1 MLAMRESEGAAIAV
15 DLTSRIADLRAKTA
29 TLAARREEL
38 AKTLAANLRE
48 RIRALFPDVPLDPGP
63 AGAGGGALADRSD
76 VAEELPAAP
85 GAPRPVRGDARAA
98 SGGPG
103 QDARFLTQEILREL
117 NTLGSKSRDLT
128 VDARDP
134 RHEGRDREDSR
145 TGAERRMSPASGT
158 LFIVSSPSGGGKT
171 TLIRRLLAGRAERAS
186 TSPSRTRRA
195 RNARARRTGASTT
208 SSRGRVREDGAP
220 REFLEHN
227 EVHGNFYG
235 TARAE
240 VMPRLS
246 AGEDVVLDIDVQG
259 ARDVRQA
266 QPESVSI
273 FLVPHSAE
281 QLEKRL
287 RRRGLD
293 GEDAIRKRLINAAK
307 EVAQAENFQYVIVN
321 DDLDRASLEL
331 ESVVRASRL
340 TPARQAKILER
351 LRKDFR

>member
-1 MLAMRESEGAAIAV
+1 
-15 DLTSRIADLRAKTA
+15 
-29 TLAARREEL
+29 
-38 AKTLAANLRE
+38 
-48 RIRALFPDVPLDPGP
+48 
-63 AGAGGGALADRSD
+63 
-76 VAEELPAAP
+76 
-85 GAPRPVRGDARAA
+85 
-98 SGGPG
+98 
-103 QDARFLTQEILREL
+103 
-117 NTLGSKSRDLT
+117 
-128 VDARDP
+128 
-134 RHEGRDREDSR
+134 
-145 TGAERRMSPASGT
+145 MSPASGT

-171 TLIRRLLAGRAERAS
+171 TLIRRLLAGPCGKGLHFSVSHTTRPKREGEEEGREYHFVSAAEFEKM
-186 TSPSRTRRA
+186 
-195 RNARARRTGASTT
+195 ARRG
-208 SSRGRVREDGAP
+208 
-220 REFLEHN
+220 EFLEHN

-266 QPESVSI
+266 HPESVSI
-273 FLVPHSAE
+273 FLVPSSAE

-287 RRRGLD
+287 RARGLD

-307 EVAQAENFQYVIVN
+307 EVAQAEDFQYVIVN
-321 DDLDRASLEL
+321 DDLERASLEL